1 MKCNDCGISDKNA
14 VIFPVFDFPF
24 SVGAPARV
32 RKCRRCWTGG
42 ELLLQ
47 KTERVMAPPKPDPKP
62 DPEKIDRELIG
73 ACVHGGQDDGCDS
86 CAEAVR
92 QDNDNWETTY

>member
-1 MKCNDCGISDKNA
+1 
-14 VIFPVFDFPF
+14 
-24 SVGAPARV
+24 
-32 RKCRRCWTGG
+32 
-42 ELLLQ
+42 
-47 KTERVMAPPKPDPKP
+47 MAPPKPDPKP